1 MEDIIQKYK
10 HERKI
15 RNISVVIT
23 SLVLA
28 LGLNLFLTNT
38 DGGKYLKSSVI
49 NSSVWVEKKA
59 DLYLENKKNSWNI
72 ILNLK
77 SSKEMVKIK
86 SMSFSLVYNKDN
98 VILKNKNLNIDWVD
112 LVNVTENDWYN
123 TIILNFKNPTNI
135 KSWDNILNIV
145 LEKKDILQ
153 KENLNLVNSNIT
165 DEENNLFSLSTS
177 WVEF

>member
-49 NSSVWVEKKA
+49 NSSV
-59 DLYLENKKNSWNI
+59 
-72 ILNLK
+72 
-77 SSKEMVKIK
+77 
-86 SMSFSLVYNKDN
+86 
-98 VILKNKNLNIDWVD
+98 
-112 LVNVTENDWYN
+112 
-123 TIILNFKNPTNI
+123 
-135 KSWDNILNIV
+135 
-145 LEKKDILQ
+145 
-153 KENLNLVNSNIT
+153 
-165 DEENNLFSLSTS
+165 
-177 WVEF
+177 